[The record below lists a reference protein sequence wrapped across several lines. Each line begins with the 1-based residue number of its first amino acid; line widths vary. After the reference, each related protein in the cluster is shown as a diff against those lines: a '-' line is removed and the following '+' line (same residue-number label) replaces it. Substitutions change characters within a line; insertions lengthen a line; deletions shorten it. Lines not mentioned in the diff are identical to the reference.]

1 LPLHPMSILARAYR
15 ENGFGTKT
23 EQEKTTQEKT
33 P

>member
-1 LPLHPMSILARAYR
+1 MSILARAYR